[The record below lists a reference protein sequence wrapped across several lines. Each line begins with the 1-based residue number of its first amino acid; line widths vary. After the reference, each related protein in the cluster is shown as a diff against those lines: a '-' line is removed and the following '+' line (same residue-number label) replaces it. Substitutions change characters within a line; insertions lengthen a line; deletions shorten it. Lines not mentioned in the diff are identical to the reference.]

1 MPVTRTTRRRALAL
15 ATMAVAAFTTAAC
28 GDDGGEAST
37 VGGGGLRVVTSFY
50 PLEEAARNVGGSLVS
65 VADLTGPGQ
74 GPHDLEL
81 KAAQRTDINRAAV
94 VFYLGRGFQPQ
105 VEKAID
111 AAPSTVRTIDLLE
124 KVELLTVDEQLAGT
138 QGEVDGETLDGDVDP
153 HVWLDP
159 GRMIEMVEA
168 ITETFVEVDPTNSTT
183 YRTNA
188 AAYLTA
194 LTGLD
199 AEYRAGLAN
208 CRSRV
213 IVTSH
218 RAFGYLAD
226 RYDLR
231 QIPIAGI
238 SPEDEPD
245 PKTLQ
250 AIAAEAKREGVTTIF
265 LESIAPPALAR
276 TVADEVGAKLDL
288 LDPIEGLTS
297 DQLKQGES
305 YASIMR
311 DNLQR
316 LVRGLSCRA

>member
-1 MPVTRTTRRRALAL
+1 MRTRRPRPWRAAS
-15 ATMAVAAFTTAAC
+15 AAVMLLLVSAPAAC
-28 GDDGGEAST
+28 GDDGATSA
-37 VGGGGLRVVTSFY
+37 GGSGLRIVTAFY
-50 PLEEAARNVGGSLVS
+50 PLEEAARGVGGRLVS
-65 VADLTGPGQ
+65 VSDLTGPGQ
-74 GPHDLEL
+74 GPHDIEL
-81 KAAQRTDINRAAV
+81 KAKQRGEINRASV
-94 VFYLGRGFQPQ
+94 VLYLGRGFQPQ
-105 VEKAID
+105 VEKAVA
-111 AAPSTVRTIDLLE
+111 AAPASVRKVDLLE
-124 KVELLTVDEQLAGT
+124 EVTLLTVDEQLAGT

-159 GRMIEMVEA
+159 LRMIEMVEA
-168 ITETFVEVDPTNSTT
+168 ITEAFASVDPTNADA

-194 LTGLD
+194 LRGLD
-199 AEYRAGLAN
+199 EEHRQALRN

-213 IVTSH
+213 VVTSH

-250 AIAAEAKREGVTTIF
+250 AIAAEAKREGVTTIY

-276 TVADEVGAKLDL
+276 TVANEVRAQLDL
-288 LDPIEGLTS
+288 LDPIEGLTAA
-297 DQLKQGES
+297 QLKAGAS
-305 YASIMR
+305 YSTIMR
-311 DNLQR
+311 DNLRR
-316 LVRGLSCRA
+316 LVSGLGCRP